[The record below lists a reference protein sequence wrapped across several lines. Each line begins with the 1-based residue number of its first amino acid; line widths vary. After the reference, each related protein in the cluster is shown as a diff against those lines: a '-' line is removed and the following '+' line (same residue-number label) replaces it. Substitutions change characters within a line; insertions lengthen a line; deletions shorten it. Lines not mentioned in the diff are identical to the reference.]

1 MIGNEK
7 SKDFARLNVWELP
20 VKTKSYSFLL
30 TEFIIEDQIP
40 EVTEDLVIEVVKLS
54 LVCKICQTS

>member
-1 MIGNEK
+1 MRP
-7 SKDFARLNVWELP
+7 ARYSVMSVTNSQ
-20 VKTKSYSFLL
+20 SYSFLL
-30 TEFIIEDQIP
+30 TDFIIEDQIP